1 MPSIEL
7 KGTVVRI
14 GETEQ
19 RSESFKSRQLI
30 LKTDT
35 DTQYPQE
42 INIEFNQAKSELL
55 DVIREGSEV
64 KVSTNLNGRKWTNKE
79 GVDKWFNS
87 INAWKIEVLS
97 QPEGDD
103 DLAF

>member
-7 KGTVVRI
+7 KGTVLKV
-14 GETEQ
+14 GQTEQ
-19 RSESFKSRQLI
+19 RSESFKTRQLI
-30 LKTDT
+30 LKTDS

-42 INIEFNQAKSELL
+42 ISIEFNQAKAELL
-55 DVIREGSEV
+55 DVVREGSEV

-79 GVDKWFNS
+79 GKDLWFNS

-97 QPEGDD
+97 QPEGDS

>member
-7 KGTVVRI
+7 KGTVVKV
-14 GETEQ
+14 GQTEQ

-42 INIEFNQAKSELL
+42 INIEFNQAKSDLL
-55 DVIREGSEV
+55 DVIKEGSKV

-79 GVDKWFNS
+79 GKDLWFNS

-97 QPEGDD
+97 QPEEDA
-103 DLAF
+103 DLAL

>member
-7 KGTVVRI
+7 KGTVVKI

-19 RSESFKSRQLI
+19 RTESFKSRKLI

-42 INIEFNQAKSELL
+42 INIEFNQAKAELL
-55 DVIREGSEV
+55 DVIKEGAEV

-87 INAWKIEVLS
+87 LNGWKIEVLT
-97 QPEGDD
+97 PAID
-103 DLAF
+103 DLDPGF

>member
-1 MPSIEL
+1 MSIIEL

-30 LKTDT
+30 LKTDA

-42 INIEFNQAKSELL
+42 INIEFNQAKADLL
-55 DVIREGSEV
+55 DVVREGSEV

-79 GVDKWFNS
+79 GKDLWFNS

-97 QPEGDD
+97 QPEEDTD
-103 DLAF
+103 IAF

>member
-7 KGTVVRI
+7 KGTVVKI
-14 GETEQ
+14 GQSEQ
-19 RSESFKSRQLI
+19 RSDSFKTRQLI
-30 LKTDT
+30 LKTDS

-42 INIEFNQAKSELL
+42 INIEFNQAKADLL
-55 DVIREGSEV
+55 DVVREGSEV

-79 GVDKWFNS
+79 GKDLWFNS